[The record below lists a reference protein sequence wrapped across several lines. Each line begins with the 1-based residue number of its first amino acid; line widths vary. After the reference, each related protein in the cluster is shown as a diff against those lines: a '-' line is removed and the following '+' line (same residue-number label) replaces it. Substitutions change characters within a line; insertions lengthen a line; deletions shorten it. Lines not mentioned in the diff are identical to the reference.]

1 MPIAQQLLPEKD
13 MTISHVFDTYA
24 KTAQGRSLHFNV
36 VLDEENQEKAL
47 IYAKDWLASI
57 GLADAVVTPENCYFY
72 HSLEAP
78 DALRADIDR
87 QGYAIYKM
95 EGCPR

>member
-1 MPIAQQLLPEKD
+1 

-24 KTAQGRSLHFNV
+24 KTAKNQKLHFNV
-36 VLDEENQEKAL
+36 VLDEEDQQQAMR
-47 IYAKDWLASI
+47 YAKYWLASI
-57 GLADAVVTPENCYFY
+57 GFEDAVVTPENCYFY

-78 DALRADIDR
+78 ADLRAEIDR

-95 EGCPR
+95 EGCPK

>member
-1 MPIAQQLLPEKD
+1 

-24 KTAQGRSLHFNV
+24 KTAKNQKLHFNV
-36 VLDEENQEKAL
+36 VLDEEDQQQA
-47 IYAKDWLASI
+47 IFYAKHWLVSI
-57 GLADAVVTPENCYFY
+57 GLEDAVVTPENCYFY

-78 DALRADIDR
+78 AALRAEIDQ

-95 EGCPR
+95 EGCPK

>member
-1 MPIAQQLLPEKD
+1 

-24 KTAQGRSLHFNV
+24 KTAKNQQLHFNV
-36 VLDEENQEKAL
+36 VLDEEDQQQAMR
-47 IYAKDWLASI
+47 YAKHWLASI
-57 GLADAVVTPENCYFY
+57 GLDDAVVTPQNCYFY

-78 DALRADIDR
+78 VALRAEIDR

-95 EGCPR
+95 EGCPK

>member
-1 MPIAQQLLPEKD
+1 

-24 KTAQGRSLHFNV
+24 KTAKNQKLHFNV
-36 VLDEENQEKAL
+36 VLDEEDQQQAML
-47 IYAKDWLASI
+47 YAKHWLASI
-57 GLADAVVTPENCYFY
+57 GLDDAVVTSENCYFY

-78 DALRADIDR
+78 AALRAEIDR

-95 EGCPR
+95 EGCPK

>member
-1 MPIAQQLLPEKD
+1 

-24 KTAQGRSLHFNV
+24 KTAKNQKLHFNV
-36 VLDEENQEKAL
+36 VLDEEDQQQAML
-47 IYAKDWLASI
+47 YAKHWLASI
-57 GLADAVVTPENCYFY
+57 GLKDAVVTPENCYFY

-78 DALRADIDR
+78 EALRAEIDL

-95 EGCPR
+95 EGCPK